1 MRIKILRSSLWRDY
15 TLGQLFVDGQYL
27 CDTLEH
33 PIREVKVYGKTAIPF
48 GEYQVLVTFSPKFK
62 RRLPLIKNVPNFDG
76 VRIHCGNSLK
86 DTAGCVLVGEWNGG
100 NGLVNSISAEVAVTM
115 KIEQAQRRGES
126 VTLEIS

>member
-27 CDTLEH
+27 CDTLEP
-33 PIREVKVYGKTAIPF
+33 PIREVKVPGKTAIPF
-48 GEYQVLVTFSPKFK
+48 GKYQVLVTFSPKFK
-62 RRLPLIKNVPNFDG
+62 RRLPLVKNVPNFEG

-115 KIEQAQRRGES
+115 KIEQAQRRGEK
-126 VTLEIS
+126 VTLEIG

>member
-27 CDTLEH
+27 CDTLEP
-33 PIREVKVYGKTAIPF
+33 PIREVKVPGKTAIPF
-48 GEYQVLVTFSPKFK
+48 GEYQVLVTWSPKFK
-62 RRLPLIKNVPNFDG
+62 RRLPLIKNVPNFEG

-100 NGLVNSISAEVAVTM
+100 NGLVSSISAEVAVTM